1 MVTTI
6 GCDMCDRRQRYRSLL
21 ATAWLESGSRLLR
34 EAVEQTIAAS
44 GDQVRLAAGARHV
57 RRIPGALEHGVGP
70 AAAIDM
76 PDRGAAEGAARPVVA
91 GEVHVAGPGGAV
103 HLRAGQHVMPVRRH
117 ANAGHHCAALGQRI
131 LLAKLVVV
139 AVQVLDAGRDHG
151 ALEVLPG
158 ALADAVASVNRAA
171 LVALVRA
178 QISAPSLAAG
188 ASRGRE
194 LLAVAIRTCE
204 AAEVGAFAGPDAG
217 DEKAHVW

>member
-103 HLRAGQHVMPVRRH
+103 HLRAGQHVVPVRRH
-117 ANAGHHCAALGQRI
+117 AEAGHHGAALGQGV
-131 LLAKLVVV
+131 LGAELVVV

-158 ALADAVASVNRAA
+158 ALADAIAGVDRAA
-171 LVALVRA
+171 LRALIGA
-178 QISAPSLAAG
+178 EIGAPGLAARAG
-188 ASRGRE
+188 RGRE
-194 LLAVAIRTCE
+194 LLAARIGARKP
-204 AAEVGAFAGPDAG
+204 AEIGALARPGAG
-217 DEKAHVW
+217 DEERHIG